1 MMMKKISY
9 IFTIAAVALTLGAC
23 TDDEPKFEPAPA
35 VEELPVYFSYE
46 DSNEFEA
53 FENSTEIDVPI
64 YRKSAAGELTVP
76 VTVSVTPDENGLTFP
91 ASVTFADGEDEAHY
105 IIGLDMTQIKGR
117 TDYNIT
123 LSIADGVVTPYYTD
137 KVTYVLNY
145 SPWDLVTSE
154 DGTVTK
160 ALFRDDLVAPMWNL
174 DVVEYEVEMQCN
186 PENKNIIRIVDPYG
200 EAWPY
205 AMYGDYDDSEHHYM
219 YFNTTNPNAVFM
231 CNADGVALG
240 QGGSDMYFHT
250 GLTLDS
256 DGEILLTTYYNYYVA
271 NNANPTAEM
280 MGTLAKGNLT
290 YNVDR
295 WLMSFVGDPDLTKYY
310 ANRNGKFRIIWPG
323 AEEYVD
329 PATVWNILGE
339 GQFTDGM
346 FYPLAVMEEPVDEL
360 PAECTYNVEVAQ
372 FGGDPNMYRIMNPW
386 KSGVCPYGL
395 DYTGDKYIE
404 LDATN
409 PDCVLMDLQSTGIT
423 FTGMGTLYFMNYG
436 TFLIANRDY
445 TEQQVID
452 AGLNDTF
459 KDGIFYSAPGNLLW
473 GFPSA
478 SGSISLNAGDYE
490 WQLVMPNASTEVKAK
505 APAKHFNG
513 NGPKAA
519 TLKAKNNS
527 KWAVS
532 APVFSEMTKSIKR

>member
-1 MMMKKISY
+1 MKKLTY
-9 IFTIAAVALTLGAC
+9 LFTIAAMALSLGAC
-23 TDDEPKFEPAPA
+23 TDEEPKYTPATA

-46 DSNEFEA
+46 DKTSYDL

-64 YRKSAAGELTVP
+64 YRKSANGELTIP
-76 VTVSVTPDENGLTFP
+76 VTTSATPDADGFTFP
-91 ASVTFADGEDEAHY
+91 ASVTFADGDTEAH
-105 IIGLDMTQIKGR
+105 IIVPLDMTKIKGR
-117 TDYNIT
+117 VDYNVT
-123 LSIADGVVTPYYTD
+123 FSVEDGVVTPYYTD
-137 KVTYVLNY
+137 KITYTLNY

-160 ALFRDDLVAPMWNL
+160 ALYRDDLVAPMYGL
-174 DVVEYEVEMQCN
+174 DVVEYEVEMQSN
-186 PENKNIIRIVDPYG
+186 PENPNIIRLVNPYG

-205 AMYGDYDDSEHHYM
+205 YQDGFSDGKDHYM
-219 YFNTTNPNAVFM
+219 YFNITNPNMVFL
-231 CNADGVALG
+231 CDSEGVALG
-240 QGGSDMYFHT
+240 TGGDEDFFFHT
-250 GLTLDS
+250 GLTLDE
-256 DGEILLTTYYNYYVA
+256 DGEILITTYYNVYAYNDRKA
-271 NNANPTAEM
+271 PEETY
-280 MGTLAKGNLT
+280 GTLAKGNLT
-290 YNVDR
+290 YQER
-295 WLMSFVGDPDLTKYY
+295 QMFVAFADYDPLDHLYY
-310 ANRNGKFRIIWPG
+310 ANTNSQFRIIWPG

-329 PATVWNILGE
+329 PATVWNIIGE

-346 FYPLAVMEEPVDEL
+346 FYPLAVMEEAVDEL

-409 PDCVLMDLQSTGIT
+409 PDCVLMDLQSTGIN
-423 FTGMGTLYFMNYG
+423 FTGLGTLYFMNYG

-459 KDGIFYSAPGNLLW
+459 KDGVIYSAPGNLLW

-478 SGSISLNAGDYE
+478 SGGISLNQGEYE

-513 NGPKAA
+513 NGP
-519 TLKAKNNS
+519 TTPVLKAKNNPR
-527 KWAVS
+527 WAVS